1 MDEFHD
7 EEQKATDNSENNTPK
22 FEPRASAVGKNCH
35 CLVTAA
41 EYGLGNFGCYWKQSN
56 QRRVGKAS
64 LPRGPQSSVQYFDT
78 VGWMIGRTFGL

>member
-41 EYGLGNFGCYWKQSN
+41 EYGLGNFGWY
-56 QRRVGKAS
+56 
-64 LPRGPQSSVQYFDT
+64 
-78 VGWMIGRTFGL
+78 